1 MENNSLT
8 VIILA
13 CFGRFFGVRLI
24 YSFDQFLSKSY
35 YISEIYEME
44 NITT

>member
-8 VIILA
+8 DTILT
-13 CFGRFFGVRLI
+13 CFEDISVVRLI

>member
-1 MENNSLT
+1 MGNNSLT
-8 VIILA
+8 VIILT
-13 CFGRFFGVRLI
+13 CFEDAFVVRLI